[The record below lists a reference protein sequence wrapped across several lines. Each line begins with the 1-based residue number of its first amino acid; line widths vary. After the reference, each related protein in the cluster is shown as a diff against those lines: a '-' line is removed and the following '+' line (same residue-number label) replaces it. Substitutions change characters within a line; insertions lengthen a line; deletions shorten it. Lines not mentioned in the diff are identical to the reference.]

1 MQQKITLPAAF
12 VQRMQAL
19 LGADAPQFFEAM
31 QAEPQRALRIN
42 RIKIQPGQLDAVVPF
57 ETCPISFDACG
68 RYFSFDGIG
77 NTPLHHAGAFYVQE
91 PAAMAAAAAIDPKPD
106 WKILDLCAAP
116 GGKTARV
123 ASFLDEKGVLIAN
136 EIIPSRMKVL
146 TSNVERLGFRNVI
159 TTCCT
164 PQQICLQ
171 YPNTF
176 DLVIADVPC
185 SGEGMLRK
193 SREAVEQWSEENILM
208 CAARAAEILDH
219 AATAVAANGYLLFST
234 CTFAVEENEQQVASF
249 LQRHPDFSLMPV
261 SEGVRA
267 VTVPGIS
274 MNGCSADLSLTRR
287 FYPHISRGEGQYV
300 ALLRRD
306 SAAPQY
312 LPRADRKQPVAL
324 TAAEQKQVLDALDGL
339 VDADLFKKMR
349 RYKDTVILPPT
360 ALPLPNGAFC
370 CGVTV
375 GTFQKNYFLPHH
387 QFFSAYGSSMT
398 RKLDLSEDDPR
409 LSAYLRGETFACELP
424 DGWCAVLAEGA
435 ALGGAKAVKGQ
446 LKNHYPKGLRIF

>member
-1 MQQKITLPAAF
+1 MQQKIALPAAF
-12 VQRMQAL
+12 VQRMQNL
-19 LGADAPQFFEAM
+19 LDDDAPRFFEAM
-31 QAEPQRALRIN
+31 QAEPQRAFRIN
-42 RIKIQPGQLDAVVPF
+42 RTKIQPEQLDVALPF
-57 ETCPISFDACG
+57 ETQPISFDSCG

-91 PAAMAAAAAIDPKPD
+91 PAAMAAAAAIDPKTD

-116 GGKTARV
+116 GGKTARA
-123 ASFLDEKGVLIAN
+123 ASFLGENGVLIAN
-136 EIIPSRMKVL
+136 EIIPSRMKIL

-164 PQQICLQ
+164 PQQICSQ
-171 YPNTF
+171 YLSVF

-193 SREAVEQWSEENILM
+193 SREAVEQWSQENVLM

-219 AATAVAANGYLLFST
+219 AATAVAAGGYLLFST

-249 LQRHPDFSLMPV
+249 LQRHPDFSLVPV
-261 SEGVRA
+261 NEGVQA
-267 VTVPGIS
+267 VTTPGIQVD
-274 MNGCSADLSLTRR
+274 GCNADFSLTRR

-300 ALLRRD
+300 ALLQRD
-306 SAAPQY
+306 DVAVAPSVSGN
-312 LPRADRKQPVAL
+312 REQPALL
-324 TAAEQKQVLDALDGL
+324 TAAEQKQVLAALGSL
-339 VDADLFKKMR
+339 LPQELFVQMR
-349 RYKDTVILPPT
+349 RHKDTVILPPA

-375 GTFQKNYFLPHH
+375 GTFQKNYLLPHH
-387 QFFSAYGSSMT
+387 QLFSAYGSSMT
-398 RKLDLSEDDPR
+398 RKLDLSVGDAR
-409 LSAYLRGETFACELP
+409 LNAYLRGETPACDLP

-435 ALGGAKAVKGQ
+435 ALGGAKAVGGQ